1 METEAKLAVP
11 YSEFFTC
18 CHKYMLCDILSSICY
33 QPHIWQDQHHGIKG
47 VCVCGVAS
55 FPHPTQIIIISNT
68 EEKVGGGPCSNK
80 AIMCAH
86 IWVYYL
92 PCTQND
98 PVHSGW
104 AFPGLSTFAFTTLQL
119 VEGLGVTLIW

>member
-86 IWVYYL
+86 ICESIIY
-92 PCTQND
+92 
-98 PVHSGW
+98 PVLRMIPFILAEPSRDFPHLHSPLCSW
-104 AFPGLSTFAFTTLQL
+104 
-119 VEGLGVTLIW
+119 